1 MTIRPIA
8 IVTGASQTRDIGAAI
23 CRQLVLTG
31 HDLVFTY
38 FKAEADW
45 STNFTIELENQGA
58 RVLAI
63 ELDLSQTDAAD

>member
-1 MTIRPIA
+1 MTKRPIA

-23 CRQLVLTG
+23 CRQLASSG

-38 FKAEADW
+38 FKVTADW
-45 STNFTIELENQGA
+45 ATSFTTKLENQGA

-63 ELDLSQTDAAD
+63 